1 MRRATQMTIAIVSL
15 YLLANMIHVI
25 LSIVEFQDPALLED
39 MEPYYTYTT
48 DAVSVFTQLT
58 LGVRIIIYCIFNKD
72 IRHAVAAASCC
83 TSVSS
88 TDDTPVTECDG
99 FRGTRQCDGLVNG
112 RVQQPPPPREGLI

>member
-1 MRRATQMTIAIVSL
+1 MTIVIVSL

-25 LSIVEFQDPALLED
+25 LSIVEFQDPALLEE

-58 LGVRIIIYCIFNKD
+58 LGVRIIIYCVFNKD

-88 TDDTPVTECDG
+88 TDDAPLTECDG
-99 FRGTRQCDGLVNG
+99 LGETREYHSLINS
-112 RVQQPPPPREGLI
+112 RVQPPPREHLI